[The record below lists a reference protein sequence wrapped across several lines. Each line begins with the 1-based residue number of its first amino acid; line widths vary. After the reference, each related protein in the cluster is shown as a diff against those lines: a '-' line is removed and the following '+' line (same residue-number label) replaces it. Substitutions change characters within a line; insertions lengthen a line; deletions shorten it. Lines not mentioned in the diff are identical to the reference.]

1 MKKIIPFTLLLLIA
15 GLPVLAQEEEYKEA
29 SKESQAYHKYRMF
42 NAQPPYGL
50 NKIKPQLKSLQLNDE
65 DMTEALSAKTYQQL
79 SLREKFTYH
88 MIHGEVFSQICDVIP
103 QIQDEQKKI
112 MGYLP
117 ETFDE
122 YHWSDRQLKFMVAN
136 RDSVL
141 ALIRSGIAVDK
152 RIGLNYKLNATEMIP
167 LLIST
172 YNIQKKDHDILT
184 VLMLL
189 MEKNKYPAFFTSISH
204 TKLYSKERDYYHE
217 AFLVYNKPN
226 EDLIIKRATDFYN
239 GLRH

>member
-1 MKKIIPFTLLLLIA
+1 MS
-15 GLPVLAQEEEYKEA
+15 LPALAQDPEEYKEA
-29 SKESQAYHKYRMF
+29 SKESQAYHKYRIF

-50 NKIKPQLKSLQLNDE
+50 KKIKMLTEKLPLDE
-65 DMTEALSAKTYQQL
+65 EYQTEKLSDKAYQQL
-79 SLREKFTYH
+79 TFREKFTYH
-88 MIHGEVFSQICDVIP
+88 MIHGEVFSQICDVMP
-103 QIQDEQKKI
+103 PIQDEQKKI

-141 ALIRSGIAVDK
+141 ALIRVGVAADK
-152 RIGLNYKLNATEMIP
+152 RIGLNYKQAIVELNATEMIP
-167 LLIST
+167 FLIKT
-172 YNIQKKDHDILT
+172 YNVQKKDHDILT

-189 MEKNKYPAFFTSISH
+189 MEKNKYPVFYASISH

-217 AFLVYNKPN
+217 SFLVYNKAN